1 MASIIFNVASDSHNN
16 STFNWAERRAA
27 FRQTEE
33 QRNRVF
39 SKYQALV
46 GTVFKNSMAARRA
59 ANKELNDRDK
69 TPEYWDDDTAPRRSI
84 TPSSSAIKNIRT
96 FAGGCFIQFK
106 GNGPSREKWYW
117 YPCAGTKEA
126 TAKRV
131 GKMLTSNSIGKYY
144 NSVFRGQNA
153 MGTRITKAGN
163 KEYVGK
169 MLSYK
174 PNKRR

>member
-1 MASIIFNVASDSHNN
+1 MANITFNVASDAHNN
-16 STFNWAERRAA
+16 ATFNWAERRAA

-33 QRNRVF
+33 RRNAVYA
-39 SKYQALV
+39 KHQALV
-46 GTVFKNSMAARRA
+46 GTLYKNMNSARRA
-59 ANKELNDRDK
+59 ANAELKEL
-69 TPEYWDDDTAPRRSI
+69 PEYWDDDTTPRRDIS
-84 TPSSSAIKNIRT
+84 PSSSAIENIRT

-106 GNGPSREKWYW
+106 GKGPSHAKWYW
-117 YPCAGTKEA
+117 YPCAGTKAA

-131 GKMLTSNSIGKYY
+131 GKMLTSDSIGKYY
-144 NSVFRGQNA
+144 NSVFRAQNA

-174 PNKRR
+174 PSGRR